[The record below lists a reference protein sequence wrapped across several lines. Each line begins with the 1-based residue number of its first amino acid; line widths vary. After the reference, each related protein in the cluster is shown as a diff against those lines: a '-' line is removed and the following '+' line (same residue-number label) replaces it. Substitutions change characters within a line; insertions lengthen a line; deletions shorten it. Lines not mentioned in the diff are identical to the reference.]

1 MGKPVHPNAAKPG
14 RPLGIV
20 RLALRLAAAAEPGT
34 VRDLAERTQVGFAA
48 AHCTVKNMARQG
60 ELVVVGLREVPWR
73 TTPVQ
78 VYGIGQQPREAV
90 SKQVPS
96 HRPAF
101 ELQQV
106 LQRMWR
112 QQEQNVGPATE

>member
-1 MGKPVHPNAAKPG
+1 MA

-20 RLALRLAAAAEPGT
+20 RLALKLAAAEEPGT

-60 ELVVVGLREVPWR
+60 ELVVVGLRDVPWR
-73 TTPVQ
+73 ATPVQ
-78 VYGIGQQPREAV
+78 VYGIGQQPGEAV

-96 HRPAF
+96 HRPAV

-112 QQEQNVGPATE
+112 